1 MDLLYRVKTLWA
13 ALRGN
18 HYTWPA
24 IDITLP
30 GNRHFHL
37 IGSIHMGSH
46 DMAPL
51 PTRLLK
57 KLKNADA
64 LIVEADVSTSD
75 TPFANLPTCEALEE
89 RINEEQLQNLQH
101 ISQEMGISPSLF
113 STQPLWQ
120 IAMVLQATQAQKLG
134 LRAEYGIDYQL
145 LQAAKQQHK
154 PVIELEGAENQI
166 TMLLQ
171 LPDKGLALLDDTL
184 THWHT
189 NARLLQQM
197 MSWWLNAPPQNNE
210 ITLPNTFSQSLY
222 DVLMHQRNLQH
233 KPVIE
238 LEGAEN
244 QITMLLQLPD
254 KGLALLDDTLT
265 HWHTNARLLQQMMS
279 WWLNAPPQNNE
290 ITLPNTFSQSLYDV
304 LMHQRNL
311 AWRDKLRA
319 MPPGRYVVA
328 VGALHL
334 YGEGNLPQML
344 R

>member
-75 TPFANLPTCEALEE
+75 TPFANLPACEALEE
-89 RINEEQLQNLQH
+89 RISEEQLQNLQH
-101 ISQEMGISPSLF
+101 ISQEMCISPSLF

-154 PVIELEGAENQI
+154 PVIEL
-166 TMLLQ
+166 
-171 LPDKGLALLDDTL
+171 
-184 THWHT
+184 
-189 NARLLQQM
+189 
-197 MSWWLNAPPQNNE
+197 
-210 ITLPNTFSQSLY
+210 
-222 DVLMHQRNLQH
+222 
-233 KPVIE
+233 
-238 LEGAEN
+238 
-244 QITMLLQLPD
+244 
-254 KGLALLDDTLT
+254 
-265 HWHTNARLLQQMMS
+265 
-279 WWLNAPPQNNE
+279 
-290 ITLPNTFSQSLYDV
+290 
-304 LMHQRNL
+304 
-311 AWRDKLRA
+311 
-319 MPPGRYVVA
+319 
-328 VGALHL
+328 
-334 YGEGNLPQML
+334 
-344 R
+344 

>member
-24 IDITLP
+24 IDISLP

-75 TPFANLPTCEALEE
+75 TPFANLPACEALEE
-89 RINEEQLQNLQH
+89 RISEDQLQNLQH

-166 TMLLQ
+166 AMLLQ

-197 MSWWLNAPPQNNE
+197 MSWWLNAPPQNND
-210 ITLPNTFSQSLY
+210 ITLPNTFSQSPRLA
-222 DVLMHQRNLQH
+222 
-233 KPVIE
+233 
-238 LEGAEN
+238 G
-244 QITMLLQLPD
+244 QITRH
-254 KGLALLDDTLT
+254 A
-265 HWHTNARLLQQMMS
+265 A
-279 WWLNAPPQNNE
+279 
-290 ITLPNTFSQSLYDV
+290 
-304 LMHQRNL
+304 
-311 AWRDKLRA
+311 
-319 MPPGRYVVA
+319 
-328 VGALHL
+328 GALCGRGRCTTPVWRREFAADVAL
-334 YGEGNLPQML
+334 KKWPISLLARQRGISFFYYYAVTLSDGVTRLSLNLTILPILLGKMTLFFGPPSGVCLL
-344 R
+344 RFFV

>member
-1 MDLLYRVKTLWA
+1 
-13 ALRGN
+13 
-18 HYTWPA
+18 
-24 IDITLP
+24 
-30 GNRHFHL
+30 
-37 IGSIHMGSH
+37 MGSH

-75 TPFANLPTCEALEE
+75 TPFANLPACEALEE
-89 RINEEQLQNLQH
+89 RISEEQLQNLQH
-101 ISQEMGISPSLF
+101 ISRDGHFSLTLF
-113 STQPLWQ
+113 YPTAVANRDGSSGDAGT
-120 IAMVLQATQAQKLG
+120 KLG

-166 TMLLQ
+166 AMLLQ

-197 MSWWLNAPPQNNE
+197 MSWWLNAPPQNN
-210 ITLPNTFSQSLY
+210 
-222 DVLMHQRNLQH
+222 D
-233 KPVIE
+233 
-238 LEGAEN
+238 
-244 QITMLLQLPD
+244 
-254 KGLALLDDTLT
+254 
-265 HWHTNARLLQQMMS
+265 
-279 WWLNAPPQNNE
+279 

-311 AWRDKLRA
+311 ARRDKLRA

>member
-75 TPFANLPTCEALEE
+75 TPFANLPACEALEE
-89 RINEEQLQNLQH
+89 RISEEQLQNLQH

-166 TMLLQ
+166 
-171 LPDKGLALLDDTL
+171 A
-184 THWHT
+184 
-189 NARLLQQM
+189 
-197 MSWWLNAPPQNNE
+197 
-210 ITLPNTFSQSLY
+210 
-222 DVLMHQRNLQH
+222 
-233 KPVIE
+233 
-238 LEGAEN
+238 
-244 QITMLLQLPD
+244 MLLQLPD

-328 VGALHL
+328 VGATPVWRREFTANVALKKWPISL
-334 YGEGNLPQML
+334 LARQRGISFFYYYAVTLSDGVTRLSLNLTILPILLGKMTLFFGPPSGVCLL
-344 R
+344 RFFV